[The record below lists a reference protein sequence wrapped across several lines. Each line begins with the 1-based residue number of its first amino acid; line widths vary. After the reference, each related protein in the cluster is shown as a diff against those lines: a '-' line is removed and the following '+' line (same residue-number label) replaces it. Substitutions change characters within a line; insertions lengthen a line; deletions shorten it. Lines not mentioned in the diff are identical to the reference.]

1 MTKDASAPP
10 LVTVAIPLYRS
21 RRFLEV
27 ITENIRN
34 LDYPNLEI
42 LVSDRHLADDTV
54 EQLRVLFADD
64 SRIRFITA
72 RDEVGWVANY
82 NLLLAEGSGEY
93 FIWMPHDDSYPPGY
107 VGTLVD
113 RLEAAPD
120 AILAFGPCDTK
131 TPDGTPYKIWP
142 DPPFSSNQ
150 KWTARA
156 ALRMFYGWNIGVAM
170 RGAFRR
176 RRIIESDLWVPHTT
190 GDAYADVCWLFGVA
204 LVGRFEFVPETRCL
218 KRFYAGSTHTAWKA
232 PKAGELPRLM
242 AGYLGAYVPSTRQRI
257 PAMAWVWFGA
267 VANRAV
273 LLVNQ
278 LARREMVSE
287 EALRRA
293 FRWALR

>member
-1 MTKDASAPP
+1 
-10 LVTVAIPLYRS
+10 
-21 RRFLEV
+21 
-27 ITENIRN
+27 
-34 LDYPNLEI
+34 
-42 LVSDRHLADDTV
+42 
-54 EQLRVLFADD
+54 
-64 SRIRFITA
+64 
-72 RDEVGWVANY
+72 
-82 NLLLAEGSGEY
+82 
-93 FIWMPHDDSYPPGY
+93 
-107 VGTLVD
+107 
-113 RLEAAPD
+113 
-120 AILAFGPCDTK
+120 
-131 TPDGTPYKIWP
+131 
-142 DPPFSSNQ
+142 
-150 KWTARA
+150 
-156 ALRMFYGWNIGVAM
+156 MFYGWNIGVAM

-204 LVGRFEFVPETRCL
+204 LVGRFEFMPETRCL

-293 FRWALR
+293 FCWALR